1 MAMLDR
7 YDTMKSIK
15 RAMWHTALC
24 GIACVVLGVA
34 VYVAFFHVLPL
45 LKEAPPELSEKI
57 KDINDIEHLRKL
69 ALLLVSNERSTVR
82 DFNGVLRSFAMF
94 TMWCLI
100 GAGVLFLINLG
111 YLITFLR
118 EQQGKHVPR
127 WLHWL

>member
-1 MAMLDR
+1 
-7 YDTMKSIK
+7 
-15 RAMWHTALC
+15 MWHTALC

-34 VYVAFFHVLPL
+34 VYVAFFHALPL

-69 ALLLVSNERSTVR
+69 ALLLVSKERSTVR

-94 TMWCLI
+94 TMWSLI

-118 EQQGKHVPR
+118 ELQGKHVPR